1 MLTHE
6 KEAHKRLHDHVMEE
20 SDQHRSRVEKPN
32 QLYTLVLKH
41 TILCM
46 YIYSGN
52 LSNPDTVGQ
61 TKVSLINREVFLIQ
75 RLLSTQMWHL
85 GQTKVS
91 CLERCP

>member
-46 YIYSGN
+46 Y
-52 LSNPDTVGQ
+52 TVGTSPIRTPLGQ
-61 TKVSLINREVFLIQ
+61 TKVSLINREVSLIQ
-75 RLLSTQMWHL
+75 RLLSTQKWHL